1 MLIECPECKKSVS
14 DKAPAC
20 PNCGAEIAALG
31 PFAKKGKPIAPAQ
44 PARKWARAFA
54 VLFWVGVIYIFAR
67 DRADSP
73 QPGQIMVVIGMIG
86 HLAAKIRLWFYT
98 DHWR

>member
-54 VLFWVGVIYIFAR
+54 VLFWVGVIR
-67 DRADSP
+67 RT
-73 QPGQIMVVIGMIG
+73 PGREDDPASLRRRVGPCGGPVRQRRRPPTQSAPTGG
-86 HLAAKIRLWFYT
+86 C
-98 DHWR
+98 